1 MAKHLLKSPETIHLE
16 RGGHISNPEIA
27 FHTWGHLNDE
37 ANNVIW
43 ICHALTANS
52 DAAKWWPG
60 IIGKGKLFDPEEYF
74 IVCVNILGSCYGT
87 TGPLSDNPETG
98 RPYFRSF
105 PDITFRDQ
113 VAVFEQVRKHLGI
126 LSIHT
131 IIGGSIG
138 GAQAL
143 EYSIM
148 FPDLIRNLVVIASSV
163 SYAPWAIAFDQ
174 SQRLAIEADATFFED
189 RPGGGRNGMKAARS
203 VALLSYRND
212 HIYNKTQKELSDEVL
227 QDFRAVT
234 YQNYQGEKLAKRFN
248 AYSYH
253 TLLKLSDTHNTGR
266 GRGGKEKA
274 LKLITARVLAIGISS
289 DLLFPVYEMKNL
301 ANYVEQGTYKEIDSL
316 YGHDGF
322 LIETEKITR
331 LVQQFYKQTIIHE

>member
-1 MAKHLLKSPETIHLE
+1 M
-16 RGGHISNPEIA
+16 
-27 FHTWGHLNDE
+27 
-37 ANNVIW
+37 
-43 ICHALTANS
+43 
-52 DAAKWWPG
+52 
-60 IIGKGKLFDPEEYF
+60 
-74 IVCVNILGSCYGT
+74 
-87 TGPLSDNPETG
+87 
-98 RPYFRSF
+98 
-105 PDITFRDQ
+105 
-113 VAVFEQVRKHLGI
+113 
-126 LSIHT
+126 SIHT

-143 EYSIM
+143 EYSIL
-148 FPDLIRNLVVIASSV
+148 FPGLIKHLVVVASSV

-189 RPGGGRNGMKAARS
+189 RPGGGWKGMKAARA

-212 HIYNKTQKELSDEVL
+212 YIYNKTQKELSDEVL
-227 QDFRAVT
+227 QNFRAAS

-274 LKLITARVLAIGISS
+274 LRKISARVLSIGISS
-289 DLLFPVYEMKNL
+289 DLLFPVYEMKQL
-301 ANYVEQGTYKEIDSL
+301 AEHVEKGTYREIDSL

-322 LIETEKITR
+322 LIETEKITQ
-331 LVQQFYKQTIIHE
+331 LVKQFYKENS